1 MLDFFYFLINKHF
14 FKLKFKFSINSLVL
28 KKINSGVFIVF

>member
-14 FKLKFKFSINSLVL
+14 FKLKFSINSLVL